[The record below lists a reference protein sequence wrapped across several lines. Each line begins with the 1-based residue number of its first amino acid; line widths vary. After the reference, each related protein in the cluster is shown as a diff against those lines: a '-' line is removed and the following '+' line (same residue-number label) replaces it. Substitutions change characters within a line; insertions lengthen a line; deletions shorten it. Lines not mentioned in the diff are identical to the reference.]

1 MSDLNLDPKLESIKT
16 NASEFVKEERKTLT
30 DFGGRV
36 LKDVEVLIHDS
47 VNSATSRLTSMFN
60 RVETVIKTEPLV
72 AFTALAITGLAVAN
86 LIAKRATGKSEA
98 TKATGAEEPKL
109 H

>member
-16 NASEFVKEERKTLT
+16 NATEFVREERKTVGE
-30 DFGGRV
+30 FSQRI

-86 LIAKRATGKSEA
+86 LIAKRATRRSEESKS
-98 TKATGAEEPKL
+98 TGAEEPRI

>member
-1 MSDLNLDPKLESIKT
+1 MSELNLDPKLESIKT
-16 NASEFVKEERKTLT
+16 NAAEFVREERKTLG
-30 DFGGRV
+30 DFSTRI

-60 RVETVIKTEPLV
+60 RVESVIKTEPLV

-86 LIAKRATGKSEA
+86 LITKRAKSRSA
-98 TKATGAEEPKL
+98 ASTTTGAEEP
-109 H
+109 HIH

>member
-1 MSDLNLDPKLESIKT
+1 MSELNLDPKLESIKT
-16 NASEFVKEERKTLT
+16 NASEFVREERKTLGEFST
-30 DFGGRV
+30 RI

-60 RVETVIKTEPLV
+60 RVESVIKTEPLV

-86 LIAKRATGKSEA
+86 LITKRATGRSASSKSS
-98 TKATGAEEPKL
+98 GVEEP
-109 H
+109 HIH